1 MENILLK
8 YMVDRFNET
17 DYVKHT
23 QINNFPFITISREYG
38 CPSKDIALLI
48 VQKINSHLKLK
59 NHLPS
64 WRMINKEILEE
75 TSKEL
80 KVDTKRI
87 QKFFNIE
94 NRSTI
99 EEILTSLSD
108 KYYHSNK
115 KIKKT
120 LSVIIT
126 DFAKI
131 GNVVIVG
138 RGGVCVTNNLKN
150 GIHIRLT
157 APIDW
162 RADSIVQMKKA
173 TSIAEAKKLAEEIDF
188 KRNELLKIMSDNSYK
203 DSFFDLTY
211 NCQSF
216 SKEEI
221 AESIVYHLMLKGKIK
236 I

>member
-8 YMVDRFNET
+8 YMVERFNEAEH
-17 DYVKHT
+17 VNQT
-23 QINNFPFITISREYG
+23 QIHNFPFITISREYG

-48 VQKINSHLKLK
+48 VQKLNSHLKLK

-99 EEILTSLSD
+99 EEILTSLSE

-120 LSVIIT
+120 LTVIIT
-126 DFAKI
+126 DFAKT

-162 RADSIVQMKKA
+162 RADSIIQMKKA
-173 TSIAEAKKLAEEIDF
+173 TSIADAKKLAEEIDF
-188 KRNELLKIMSDNSYK
+188 KRTELLKIMSDNSYK
-203 DSFFDLTY
+203 DTFFDLTY

-221 AESIVYHLMLKGKIK
+221 AESIVYHLILKGKIK